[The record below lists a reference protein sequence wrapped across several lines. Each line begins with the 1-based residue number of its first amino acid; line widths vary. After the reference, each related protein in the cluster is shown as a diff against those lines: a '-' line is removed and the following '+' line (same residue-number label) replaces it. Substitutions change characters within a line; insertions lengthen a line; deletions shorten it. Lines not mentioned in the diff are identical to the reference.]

1 MSDIQSILEKV
12 INLINAALED
22 NVNSFSVQ
30 NQDKLE
36 GVVEDLLDIVQD
48 LDMSIE
54 EEYHVIPD
62 INQLMMEIIELEEE
76 TW

>member
-22 NVNSFSVQ
+22 NANSFSVK

-36 GVVEDLLDIVQD
+36 GVVEDLLDVVQD
-48 LDMSIE
+48 LELSIE
-54 EEYHVIPD
+54 EEYPVITD

>member
-22 NVNSFSVQ
+22 NANSFSVQ

-36 GVVEDLLDIVQD
+36 GVVEDLLDVVQD
-48 LDMSIE
+48 LELSIE
-54 EEYHVIPD
+54 EEYPVITD